1 MSTSADWQLEIRG
14 LLTGHATVYRFGT
27 GAIDGLGV
35 PPTKTAD
42 VELFG
47 RDGSYGSPDYRGPRI
62 LIVDYLI
69 NETSETLAFA
79 AMKTLSTAW
88 VPSTTDLTIE
98 VQLPGWH
105 FTVTGRPRGLEINLG
120 DRRRLAGVIP
130 AIAEFHAL
138 NPTIT
143 DI

>member
-1 MSTSADWQLEIRG
+1 MSTTADWQLEIRG
-14 LLTGHATVYRFGT
+14 LLTGHDTVYRIGT

-62 LIVDYLI
+62 IIVEYVI
-69 NETSETLAFA
+69 NQTTEALAIA
-79 AMKTLSTAW
+79 SMKTLSTAW
-88 VPSTTDLTIE
+88 APATADITIE
-98 VQLPGWH
+98 IQVPGWH
-105 FTVTGRPRGLEINLG
+105 FTATGRPRGLEPNLG

-138 NPTIT
+138 NPTLT